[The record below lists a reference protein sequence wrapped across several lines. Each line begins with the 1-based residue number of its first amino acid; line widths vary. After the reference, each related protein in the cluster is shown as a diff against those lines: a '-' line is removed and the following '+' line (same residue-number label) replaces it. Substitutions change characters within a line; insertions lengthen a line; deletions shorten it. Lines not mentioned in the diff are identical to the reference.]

1 MMIFWLVLAALTAA
15 VLALLLLPLL
25 RRGDASASDRAAHD
39 VAVYRDQLAEVER
52 DVEAGLLTA
61 DQAEAARIEVQRRI
75 LGVGRDGAARPVG
88 RGVRLALAGSLA
100 VFVPAVAVGLYDH
113 LGVPGLPDKPYDV
126 AQAERQQLGGDQD
139 PTILAMIEGLSAKL
153 TGNPSDVEGW
163 QLLGRSYR
171 ALNRLEE
178 AAASLRQAAK
188 LGSTDPE
195 TYATLGES
203 ITLAGGGAVTAE
215 AGNAFR
221 NALRLHPGD
230 PRSRFYLGME
240 AMQLG
245 DAVQAVAIWRDLE
258 KDSAPEAPWLPFL
271 RERMREAATSAG
283 VAPESV
289 PPQSPVTAS
298 VGDARHERV
307 APAQRDTPERVKAM
321 VAQLANRL
329 AQDGGDVE
337 GWVKLGRS
345 YRVLGDM
352 EKARDAYAKAVAL
365 KPADVQIR
373 MDYADVLLLMAGEP
387 EQLPGEYV
395 AVMREILALDPANA
409 DAQYFVGL
417 AELQAGRFRLART
430 HWSKLLG
437 GLDPKSA
444 EFKELKKQIEE
455 LPEG

>member
-1 MMIFWLVLAALTAA
+1 MTFWLVLAALTAV

-25 RRGDASASDRAAHD
+25 RRGDATEASTRGAHD
-39 VAVYRDQLAEVER
+39 LAVYRDQLTEVER
-52 DVEAGLLTA
+52 DLESGLLTA
-61 DQAEAARIEVQRRI
+61 DQAEATRIEIQRRI
-75 LGVGRDGAARPVG
+75 LGVAADRADRPLG
-88 RGVRLALAGSLA
+88 RGARAALAGSLTL
-100 VFVPAVAVGLYDH
+100 FVPAVAFGLYNH
-113 LGVPGLPDKPYDV
+113 LGVPGHPDKPYAE
-126 AQAERQQLGGDQD
+126 AQAERQELGGDQD
-139 PTILAMIEGLSAKL
+139 PTILAMIEGLSARL
-153 TGNPSDVEGW
+153 TQNPEDVEGW

-203 ITLAGGGAVTAE
+203 IALAGGGTVTTE

-258 KDSAPEAPWLPFL
+258 KDSGPEAPWLPFL
-271 RERMREAATSAG
+271 RERMREAAAAAG
-283 VAPESV
+283 VNPESV

-298 VGDARHERV
+298 VGDGRHERV
-307 APAQRDTPERVKAM
+307 APAQRDTPEMVRNM
-321 VAQLANRL
+321 VAQLSERL
-329 AQDGGDVE
+329 AQNGDDAD

-352 EKARDAYAKAVAL
+352 QKAKDAYGRATAL
-365 KPADVQIR
+365 KPKDVQIK

-387 EQLPGEYV
+387 ETLPADYV
-395 AVMREILALDPANA
+395 TVMREILMLDPGNA
-409 DAQYFVGL
+409 DAQYFIGL
-417 AELQAGRFRLART
+417 AEMQAGRYRAART
-430 HWSKLLG
+430 HWSNLLG

-444 EFKELKKQIEE
+444 EYKELKRQIEE

>member
-1 MMIFWLVLAALTAA
+1 MIFWIVLAALTAT

-25 RRGDASASDRAAHD
+25 TRSGDASNARAEHD

-52 DVEAGLLTA
+52 DLENGLLTA
-61 DQAEAARIEVQRRI
+61 DQAEATRIEIQRRI
-75 LGVGRDGAARPVG
+75 LSVGADTAGRPLG
-88 RGVRLALAGSLA
+88 RGARMALAGSLA
-100 VFVPAVAVGLYDH
+100 VAVPAVAVALYGH
-113 LGVPGLPDKPYDV
+113 LGVPGQPDKPYDV

-139 PTILAMIEGLSAKL
+139 PTILAMIEALSARL
-153 TGNPSDVEGW
+153 VENPNDVDGW
-163 QLLGRSYR
+163 QLLGRTYR

-203 ITLAGGGAVTAE
+203 ITLAGGGTVTTE

-221 NALRLHPGD
+221 NALRLHNGD
-230 PRSRFYLGME
+230 PRSRFYLGLE

-258 KDSAPEAPWLPFL
+258 KDSGPEAPWLPFL
-271 RERMREAATSAG
+271 RERMREAAAAAG
-283 VAPESV
+283 VNPESV
-289 PPQSPVTAS
+289 APQSPVTAS
-298 VGDARHERV
+298 VSDGRHERI
-307 APAQRDTPERVKAM
+307 APAQRDTPEMVKAM
-321 VAQLANRL
+321 VAKLSEKL
-329 AQDGGDVE
+329 AQDGGDAD

-352 EKARDAYAKAVAL
+352 PKAKEAYARAVAL
-365 KPADVQIR
+365 KPGDVQVK

-387 EQLPGEYV
+387 EALPTDYV
-395 AVMREILALDPANA
+395 AAMRDILALDPGNA

-417 AELQAGRFRLART
+417 AEMQAGRYRAART
-430 HWSKLLG
+430 HWSILLG
-437 GLDPKSA
+437 GLDSKSA
-444 EFKELKKQIEE
+444 EYKELKRQIEE